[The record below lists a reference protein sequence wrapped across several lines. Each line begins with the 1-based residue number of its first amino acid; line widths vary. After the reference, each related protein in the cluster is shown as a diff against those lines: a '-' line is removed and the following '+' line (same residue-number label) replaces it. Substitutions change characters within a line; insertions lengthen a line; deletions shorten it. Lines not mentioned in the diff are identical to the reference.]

1 MALQMIWVPS
11 LLSFDYIHQLTD
23 FCPDDQKF
31 LFALDDNIG
40 VSGILKEKQKQKTK
54 TKKENR
60 PLWVKAFPFIGCL
73 GS

>member
-11 LLSFDYIHQLTD
+11 LFSFDYIHQLTD

-31 LFALDDNIG
+31 RFAIDDNIG
-40 VSGILKEKQKQKTK
+40 VSGILKEKQKQKN
-54 TKKENR
+54 KENR
-60 PLWVKAFPFIGCL
+60 PLWVKAFPLIGCL